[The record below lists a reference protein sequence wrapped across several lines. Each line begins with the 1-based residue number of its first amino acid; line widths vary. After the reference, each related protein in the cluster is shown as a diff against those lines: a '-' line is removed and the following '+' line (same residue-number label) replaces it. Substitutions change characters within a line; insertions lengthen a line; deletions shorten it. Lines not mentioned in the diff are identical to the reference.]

1 MIKKLLTAAAA
12 ALVAVSVTA
21 CSRSQPGPAPE
32 EQSKP
37 AQSTA
42 RQEDGGSVKFK
53 DAAPDFLADAPEPDV
68 LSDVVFRSFD
78 PAAVITEPDRQA
90 VKGFDCVGF
99 FNNMCYIFKENDNF
113 GIVSL
118 AGKVLFEPEGITKIE
133 AVSPELISVTKK
145 DGQTRLYRVSF
156 DAVTPVQAKK
166 FDISR
171 ITFEPAV
178 QTSDDSEDSGSEIEE
193 EIKDVPADD
202 SDSDK
207 DKKDT
212 GTDNG
217 FILRID
223 GRDLKNDVW
232 KEWDSF
238 EEVSLDGLKT
248 EADEGE
254 QKTEAVFLAENS
266 RGRFYLLFDKY
277 CNLTVSR
284 AELGFAELKIGELYG
299 GYYITDPEAYR
310 DLETLVSAFGDENGS
325 PGLPSG
331 DSGSDYIRLV
341 FGRNDDPDRA
351 VYTISPEGYCFT
363 EVSQDENIG
372 RYFRK
377 MSPETFS
384 DLVVWVEKK
393 LGSTGA

>member
-1 MIKKLLTAAAA
+1 MIGSDDMRKKFLTAALA
-12 ALVAVSVTA
+12 ALVAVSGSA
-21 CSRSQPGPAPE
+21 CSRTHTEPVPE

-37 AQSTA
+37 AQSTV
-42 RQEDGGSVKFK
+42 RQEDGGVKFK
-53 DAAPDFLADAPEPDV
+53 DAAPDFLAAAPEPDV
-68 LSDVVFRSFD
+68 LADVVYRSFD
-78 PAAVITEPDRQA
+78 PDSVLTEPDRQA
-90 VKGFDCVGF
+90 VEGFECTAL
-99 FNNMCYIFKENDNF
+99 FNNMCYIYREGDFF
-113 GIVSL
+113 GVVSPT
-118 AGKVLFEPEGITKIE
+118 GRVLIEPDDVTQIS
-133 AVSPELISVTKK
+133 AVSPELIAVTRR
-145 DGQTRLYRVSF
+145 DGQIRLYRVSF
-156 DAVTPVQAKK
+156 DAVMPVQARK

-171 ITFEPAV
+171 IAFEPV
-178 QTSDDSEDSGSEIEE
+178 GEE
-193 EIKDVPADD
+193 ENAR
-202 SDSDK
+202 
-207 DKKDT
+207 
-212 GTDNG
+212 G

-223 GRDLKNDVW
+223 GGDIKSDVW
-232 KEWDSF
+232 KEWNSF
-238 EEVSLDGLKT
+238 EEVSIDGLNT
-248 EADEGE
+248 SAGEGE

-277 CNLTVSR
+277 CNYTVCR

-299 GYYITDPEAYR
+299 GFYVTDPEAYR

-341 FGRNDDPDRA
+341 FGRDDETDRA

-363 EVSQDENIG
+363 ELLQGKSVS

-393 LGSTGA
+393 LGKAGV